1 MDELDLVACIISSL
15 LADEQMPEGQMP
27 VVQMPGVK
35 MSLVRRH
42 LHSQSTIIYIEEY

>member
-27 VVQMPGVK
+27 VVQMPEGQMLNGQIPEGQ
-35 MSLVRRH
+35 MSKAFFRD
-42 LHSQSTIIYIEEY
+42 Q